1 MKHGTGVSDAGIRVD
16 PAHDD
21 EVLDVLFDGAR
32 VWSFLPSRDGSKSFG
47 DWLVPW
53 PKLLQPFL
61 SGRTQVTV
69 RSHGTADS
77 LYDDE
82 VGFGDS
88 SARIRVVDKKGNPL
102 AIDKGGRL
110 QRSFDDTDDSTR
122 DFIVQAVDK
131 VLHDLREIAG
141 VDAFLSYGCLLGAVR
156 SGRMIGH
163 DSDADVSYLSK
174 HTHPFDITRECLHA
188 ARTMRGLGY
197 TVVQMS
203 NADFKIWTRLP
214 DGRRCGI
221 DVFGAYYLDGTL
233 HLMPSRRGE
242 LAREALLPTS
252 TITLEGR
259 ELPAPARPEDLLALL
274 YGEGWRVPDPSFKWP
289 HDPDL
294 VRHMAGYWRG
304 TRDGLRHWNE
314 FYRSGAAER
323 VPITPSPFVQWV
335 AERVEPGSRFLD
347 VGCGNG
353 RDAVWLA
360 GQGHPV
366 IGLDY
371 SASARGQARTLS
383 RKTPGVT
390 IESLN
395 LQDLGPVLRASAR
408 YAFESEPRNVYARFL
423 LDALPAGTRAD
434 FWRFAS
440 MVQRRGGRTFLEFR
454 MHRSRHERTAFEQ
467 HPRRYLKPSHVVEE
481 IEAAGGRIVEQV
493 EGRGLAPFENEN
505 PHVCRLV
512 VRWDR

>member
-1 MKHGTGVSDAGIRVD
+1 MKQGASVSDAGIRVEA
-16 PAHDD
+16 AHDG
-21 EVLDVLFDGAR
+21 VLDVLFDDAR
-32 VWSFLPSRDGSKSFG
+32 VWSFLASRDGSKSFG
-47 DWLVPW
+47 AWLVPW
-53 PKLLQPFL
+53 PKLLQPYL
-61 SGRTQVTV
+61 NGRTRVTV
-69 RSHGTADS
+69 RPHGSNQA

-82 VGFGDS
+82 VGFGTSPD
-88 SARIRVVDKKGNPL
+88 RIRVADKKGNAL

-122 DFIVQAVDK
+122 EFIVEAVDK
-131 VLHDLREIAG
+131 VLRDLKDVG
-141 VDAFLSYGCLLGAVR
+141 LDAFLSYGCLLGAVR
-156 SGRMIGH
+156 TGRMIGH

-174 HTHPFDITRECLHA
+174 HTHPYDITRECVTA
-188 ARTMRGLGY
+188 ARAMRARGY

-203 NADFKIWTRLP
+203 NADFKIWMRLP

-233 HLMPSRRGE
+233 HLLPSRRGE
-242 LAREALLPTS
+242 LPRDALLPFG

-259 ELPAPARPEDLLALL
+259 ELPAPARPEDLLSLL
-274 YGEGWRVPDPSFKWP
+274 YGAGWRVPDPSFKYP
-289 HDPDL
+289 HEPDL

-304 TRDGLRHWNE
+304 TRDALRHWNE
-314 FYRSGAAER
+314 FYRSAAAKR
-323 VPITPSPFVQWV
+323 LPTTPSPFVEWV
-335 AERVEPGSRFLD
+335 AERVEPGSGFLD

-353 RDAVWLA
+353 RDTVWLA
-360 GQGHPV
+360 AQGHPV

-371 SASARGQARTLS
+371 AASARSSARGLA

-390 IESLN
+390 IESFN
-395 LQDLGPVLRASAR
+395 LQDLATVLRAGAR
-408 YAFESEPRNVYARFL
+408 YAFEDQPRNIHARFL
-423 LDALPAGTRAD
+423 LDAISASTRAD

-454 MHRSRHERTAFEQ
+454 MHRSRHERTAFEN
-467 HPRRYLKPSHVVEE
+467 HPRRYLKPGHVVEE
-481 IEAAGGRIVEQV
+481 IEAAGGRVVEQV